1 MKYKNTW
8 KSELFND
15 KKHNSC
21 GNKLRTYRLF
31 KDQFVFEPYLNWG
44 TIKKKKKSYLII
56 YQVLLS
62 LISGCYC
69 LKYHF
74 YYYIILLIKRITDY
88 KCSDHLL
95 KEARQIYF
103 YCPNI

>member
-1 MKYKNTW
+1 MM
-8 KSELFND
+8 
-15 KKHNSC
+15 H
-21 GNKLRTYRLF
+21 
-31 KDQFVFEPYLNWG
+31 
-44 TIKKKKKSYLII
+44 KKKRKKKLLNNLLI
-56 YQVLLS
+56 S

-74 YYYIILLIKRITDY
+74 SYYIILLIKRITDY

-103 YCPNI
+103 YCPKI